1 MGLSVDMQSVYLANM
16 GKTDVF
22 RKNNSI
28 INTGNNMTQDDR
40 VKRIAENKR
49 LVIFIHNFL
58 QYGVS
63 Q

>member
-1 MGLSVDMQSVYLANM
+1 M
-16 GKTDVF
+16 GKKNVF

-49 LVIFIHNFL
+49 LVNI
-58 QYGVS
+58 YP
-63 Q
+63 